1 MSQVS
6 NIIDVTFNGE
16 RRTSTNSLFQYDY
29 GQILTF
35 TDLELPEEFEIDFAY
50 DRCSVSETY
59 LGSNNQ
65 VTIPAKY
72 LEISGSINA
81 FIFLHTGEDD
91 GETEY
96 IIHIPVKARPERT
109 DPTPSETQRSR
120 IDELIEQMDE
130 AVETAETSATSAQQS
145 ADRAEAVVE
154 NIGDTVEQA
163 VEDYMDTHP
172 VVAPVDSVNGKT
184 GAVVLDATDVG
195 AISEEQDPTVPSW
208 AKQPTKPT
216 YTASEV
222 GALPSST
229 VIPTKTSQLQN
240 DSGFITNAP
249 VASVNG
255 KTGAVTLSASDVGA
269 LPSSTVIPSKTSDLT
284 NDSGFLTQAPVQSV
298 NGMTGAVTLP
308 TATTSANGLMSS
320 TDKSRLDDLYA
331 DYSSAMAAL
340 GV

>member
-1 MSQVS
+1 MTT
-6 NIIDVTFNGE
+6 NIIDVTFGSE
-16 RRTSTNSLFQYDY
+16 RKARTEALFQYDY
-29 GQILTF
+29 GQILNI
-35 TDLELPEEFEIDFAY
+35 TDLELPAEFEIDFSN
-50 DRCSVSETY
+50 DKLVSETY
-59 LGSNNQ
+59 LGNNNQ

-72 LEISGSINA
+72 LETSGSINA

-130 AVETAETSATSAQQS
+130 AVETAETSAESAQQS

-154 NIGDTVEQA
+154 GIGDTVEQA

-184 GAVVLDATDVG
+184 GAVVLNATDVG
-195 AISEEQDPTVPSW
+195 AISEEQDPTVPAW

-240 DSGFITNAP
+240 DSGFLTSAP
-249 VASVNG
+249 VESVNG
-255 KTGAVTLSASDVGA
+255 KTGAVSLTASDVGA
-269 LPSSTVIPSKTSDLT
+269 LPSSTVIPSKTSQLT
-284 NDSGFLTQAPVQSV
+284 NDSGFLTQAVTSV
-298 NGMTGAVTLP
+298 NGQTGAVTLP

-320 TDKSRLDDLYA
+320 QDKSRLDDLYA
-331 DYSSAMAAL
+331 DYSSALTAL